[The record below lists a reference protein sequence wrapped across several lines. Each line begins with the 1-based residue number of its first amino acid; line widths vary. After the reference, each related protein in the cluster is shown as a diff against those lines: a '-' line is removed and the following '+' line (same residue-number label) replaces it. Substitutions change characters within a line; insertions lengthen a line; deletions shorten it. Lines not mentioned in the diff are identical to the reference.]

1 MDEQRERPDHGDE
14 DDIFVGIVQ
23 QKGRCEEEHYRSD
36 SEKDEQGDFFF
47 HPSHEFLQF
56 CVFHVTDIN

>member
-36 SEKDEQGDFFF
+36 SEKDECYGYKLNFYKRN
-47 HPSHEFLQF
+47 SKNLKKI
-56 CVFHVTDIN
+56 T